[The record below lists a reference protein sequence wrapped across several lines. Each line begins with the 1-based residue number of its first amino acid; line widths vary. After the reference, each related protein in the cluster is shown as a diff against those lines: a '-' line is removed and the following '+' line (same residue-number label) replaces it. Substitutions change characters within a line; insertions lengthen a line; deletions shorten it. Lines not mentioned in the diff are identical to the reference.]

1 MKRDFEERRGC
12 SGFSREA
19 LAQKARSWKIRGI
32 AQLVLAAVT
41 VMCLTLYE
49 LRDSFSFL
57 AIGLGCAAIMV
68 ILLLLSSR
76 CPVCGH
82 YNHALNGQGITAVS
96 AVSAIAISGFPRNG
110 AIRMTTCV
118 IQLT

>member
-1 MKRDFEERRGC
+1 MKRDWEDRRGC

-57 AIGLGCAAIMV
+57 ALCPGWCACLV
-68 ILLLLSSR
+68 LVRFVSSR
-76 CPVCGH
+76 CPICGH
-82 YNHALNGQGITAVS
+82 EICRRERYFGSLFFRCPDCGFSIHAGEEETD
-96 AVSAIAISGFPRNG
+96 
-110 AIRMTTCV
+110 
-118 IQLT
+118 